1 MSSHKTIDVR
11 TPEGRAEARRVFGAG
26 ARNKYGARKAERDG
40 YTLDS
45 QAEAAYYDL
54 LKADPAVAW
63 INVHPM
69 YSLGHGIRYCADFE
83 VWRFEEGAARSGR
96 VLSCVVE
103 VKGRATISSD
113 FRTKWKLFNGTHPAA
128 PLVVVVRDEKG
139 WRRLDA
145 P

>member
-1 MSSHKTIDVR
+1 MSRTSTADHHKH
-11 TPEGRAEARRVFGAG
+11 
-26 ARNKYGARKAERDG
+26 KAKRDG

-83 VWRFEEGAARSGR
+83 VWRFGDYSSRPESKLAAGMVRR
-96 VLSCVVE
+96 MELSCVVE

-128 PLVVVVRDEKG
+128 PLVVVVRDGQG

-145 P
+145 Q